1 MSRKRN
7 VRQIFGQN
15 LRRKRETLGISQE
28 DLAEKA
34 GLHRTYIGS
43 VERGERNV
51 SIDNMERLAVAVGS
65 TIEQLLESWSREIP
79 SRSSSLRAHL
89 SEYTKISR
97 TRIQTRDRGHFSRQR
112 RQAEDSIEIRRSER
126 QENFLHDFKTSA
138 G

>member
-1 MSRKRN
+1 VSRKRN
-7 VRQIFGQN
+7 ARQIFGQN

-65 TIEQLLESWSREIP
+65 TIEQLLES
-79 SRSSSLRAHL
+79 
-89 SEYTKISR
+89 
-97 TRIQTRDRGHFSRQR
+97 
-112 RQAEDSIEIRRSER
+112 
-126 QENFLHDFKTSA
+126 
-138 G
+138 